1 MEPTAKPA
9 TKIDEKLSLR
19 RFAFSVGATIL
30 LYICVLQ
37 QMFPSVWARQ
47 LENPGLTALVA
58 FLFHVFFGGF
68 EFFFHRYVLH
78 CVLFRWLKKFHKD
91 HTLHHALTKI
101 FRKKSG
107 SENDIGQAE
116 VVNCYPIIEEKQ
128 YESSFFPYWGLA
140 GFTVFFSLVTVP
152 LQWLMPHA
160 PILLGS
166 FSAMTFSYCLYELL
180 HALEH
185 VPYPAFW
192 QPFVES
198 PRFGGLGKKAY
209 GFHMF
214 HHANVYC
221 NMAIS
226 GVFGLPLFDW
236 LFGTYKQPSK
246 LLFDGTLA
254 SLEDFSAPKPCLFIR
269 WLDERLIGKSK
280 AA

>member
-1 MEPTAKPA
+1 MEPTAKST
-9 TKIDEKLSLR
+9 TKIHEKLSLP
-19 RFAFSVGATIL
+19 RFALSVGVTMM
-30 LYICVLQ
+30 LYVCVLQ
-37 QMFPSVWARQ
+37 KIFPSVWAHQ
-47 LENPGLTALVA
+47 LESLRLTALVA
-58 FLFHVFFGGF
+58 FLFHVFLGGF

-78 CVLFRWLKKFHKD
+78 CVVVRWLKKFYKD

-107 SENDIGQAE
+107 HERIGDQAE
-116 VVNCYPIIEEKQ
+116 VVNRYPITEEKQ

-140 GFTVFFSLVTVP
+140 GFVVFFSLITVP

-160 PILLGS
+160 PILFGS
-166 FSAMTFSYCLYELL
+166 FMAMTFSYCLYELL

-192 QPFVES
+192 KPFVES
-198 PRFGGLGKKAY
+198 PRFGRLGKWIY

-214 HHANVYC
+214 HHANIYC

-236 LFGTYKQPSK
+236 LFGTYKQPDK

-254 SLEDFSAPKPCLFIR
+254 SEDDFSAPKPCWLIR
-269 WLDERLIGKSK
+269 VLDERLIGKPK